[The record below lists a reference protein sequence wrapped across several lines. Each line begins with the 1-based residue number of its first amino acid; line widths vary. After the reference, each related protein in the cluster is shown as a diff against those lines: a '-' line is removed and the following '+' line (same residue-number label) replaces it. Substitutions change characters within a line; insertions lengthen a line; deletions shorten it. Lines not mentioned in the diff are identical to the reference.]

1 MFVYFDK
8 NGVVREVINDKS
20 IRQGSYNVNAIY
32 CYFEELTPDDVF
44 VVTQW
49 GDLTKTKEVSII
61 DNVAVATIPYNKERD
76 LKFFKDFKS
85 ELLRGM
91 GLSLIWVVVGVVYF
105 MGFWFLSLAGKEN
118 QILRLCFM
126 FYAGTLLSPLSLLS
140 WLIPLESRF
149 ALGVGGLHKM
159 AMMLSLVKLPRTA
172 ACLGMLVAA
181 VLIIFIMPV
190 MMVLLPAIYATL
202 QAVLIENTLIGC
214 EEPEEPAEGNA

>member
-1 MFVYFDK
+1 MNK
-8 NGVVREVINDKS
+8 
-20 IRQGSYNVNAIY
+20 
-32 CYFEELTPDDVF
+32 F
-44 VVTQW
+44 VVPQRSAAEWLCKIGTFFGLSLCW
-49 GDLTKTKEVSII
+49 LLCCVPVITII
-61 DNVAVATIPYNKERD
+61 PAGVALYDTVVHCLFGKDEHPFRR
-76 LKFFKDFKS
+76 FFKDFKS

-126 FYAGTLLSPLSLLS
+126 FYAGTLLIPLSLLS